1 MFKSF
6 TIPRAL
12 DRLSVRNKLKD
23 YLSVLRSRDEKLWE
37 LHAKLELIRSE
48 MRMNYDSY
56 DYGNGYY
63 YQSMRR
69 INLSGHRNT
78 EDRIEQLGLAQR
90 VANKTV
96 LDIGSNSG
104 FLLLSLSQYIKNGI
118 GIEINDYLVS
128 TGLAVKNYL
137 NITNVELIS
146 GTFEDYPENN
156 SQFDIILSLANHC
169 TYDGNTKQSV
179 DSYFRKIAHLL
190 TDEGQVIFESHPPE
204 IEPIEKLNQT
214 ICIIEKYFI
223 IEEKPNLNLKG
234 FLDKNRYYLIARKN
248 NRVEQISSIF
258 VASISISPLLV
269 WGNTIG
275 IVVYFY

>member
-6 TIPRAL
+6 TIPGAL
-12 DRLSVRNKLKD
+12 DRISVRNKLKD

-48 MRMNYDSY
+48 MSRNYDSY

-63 YQSMRR
+63 YQSMQR

-78 EDRIEQLGLAQR
+78 EDRIEQLDLKQR
-90 VANKTV
+90 VADKTV
-96 LDIGSNSG
+96 LDIGSNAG
-104 FLLLSLSQYIKNGI
+104 FLLLSLSQSIKNGI

-137 NITNVELIS
+137 NVANVELLP
-146 GTFEDYPENN
+146 GTFEDYPEDDGR
-156 SQFDIILSLANHC
+156 FDVILSLANHC

-190 TDEGQVIFESHPPE
+190 VDGGQVIFESHPPE
-204 IEPIEKLNQT
+204 IEPIEKLNHT
-214 ICIIEKYFI
+214 IGIIENYFV
-223 IEEKPNLNLKG
+223 IEERPLLNMKG
-234 FLDKNRYYLIARKN
+234 FLDKNRHYVIARKK
-248 NRVEQISSIF
+248 
-258 VASISISPLLV
+258 
-269 WGNTIG
+269 
-275 IVVYFY
+275 